1 MLIRLMESYVRSEF
15 DRLKED
21 DKINHLIR
29 DVKLRNHQ
37 PPQNLKRVKEVE
49 VDDDILP
56 PPIFQSDD
64 EFDWEY
70 RLNELGWEMLSNI
83 KPPTKIELVK
93 NIQSLKSPSI
103 EVLEVFGRSDKTK
116 LNLLFDKMVNK
127 GNFSVIFIKE

>member
-1 MLIRLMESYVRSEF
+1 MMMETQIQLNSHKLINFNVPNYLITNFDELVRFKRISRTSMLIRLMESYVRSEF

-70 RLNELGWEMLSNI
+70 RLNELG
-83 KPPTKIELVK
+83 
-93 NIQSLKSPSI
+93 
-103 EVLEVFGRSDKTK
+103 
-116 LNLLFDKMVNK
+116 
-127 GNFSVIFIKE
+127 